1 MYYGNNKIKDVY
13 YGDTKIRK
21 AYYGSTLVYNAQST
35 TGTHAGHDWV
45 DLGLPSG
52 LLWADSTVSGYYSWG
67 ETYTK
72 DNYSIDNYSLY
83 EANLGNI
90 SGDAQYDAV
99 VVNWGSG
106 WRMPTYEEYLE
117 LLEHTNCQTYTDSPN
132 ISLVSKYN
140 NTALYMIPK
149 GYVFNLNIEDTDV
162 FYEWTSEQANS
173 TQAIV
178 FHYVSH
184 SDGHIHQLDNQQMYR
199 TMKYYGISIRPVLDR
214 SSLT

>member
-13 YGDTKIRK
+13 YGDTKIKK
-21 AYYGSTLVYNAQST
+21 AYYGSTLVYNAYST

-52 LLWADSTVSGYYSWG
+52 LLWAGGRMSGFYAWG

-72 DNYSIDNYSLY
+72 GAYTSDNYSLSGVS
-83 EANLGNI
+83 LGNI
-90 SGDAQYDAV
+90 SGDAQYDAA

-106 WRMPTYEEYLE
+106 WRMPTYNEYLE
-117 LLEHTNCQTYTDSPN
+117 LLEHTDCHTYSQSPS

-140 NTALYMIPK
+140 NNALRIGPH
-149 GYVFNLNIEDTDV
+149 GYIAGSNYHDLGSFHDWV
-162 FYEWTSEQANS
+162 SEQATSSSAFRFNYTS
-173 TQAIV
+173 PQ
-178 FHYVSH
+178 
-184 SDGHIHQLDNQQMYR
+184 DGGIYQLNHQQIGSGDKHLGR
-199 TMKYYGISIRPVLDR
+199 SIRPVLDR